1 MRLGTKII
9 IGFICISLLLAF
21 VGIVSDY
28 FTSEIRQE
36 QLRSVNEASEVV
48 IYTGEMERSLF
59 QSLIFLNGIREAL
72 VAEKNYGTV
81 QELPAV
87 KELVSKFENE
97 LDQFE
102 SSFNKLETLLK
113 QDEMLP
119 EDVNALL
126 SSYEVYKSIANEW
139 LSLGDENFSQA
150 NLMFINSIEPYFRN
164 NIIPKITQLRS
175 YVLAIQQERNS
186 ELDNSLQEAEL
197 INYIA
202 TILSVLLAIV
212 LAVYIYKSIAN
223 PLARVSASAKKLG
236 EGKLDER
243 IEISSKDELGEL
255 SEAFN
260 AMAEGLQKKTV
271 SKAYVDNI
279 IESIQEALFV
289 TDTNGKVI
297 RVNSAAAELVGYE
310 VGEML
315 NRPVK
320 DFYNLAEMNS
330 EQNEKRKNNKSFEF
344 SLIHKNNTVVPV
356 LFSEATLMDNQGNWV
371 GKVAVASDITD
382 RKKQEEEIRSS
393 LEEKEV
399 MLAEIHHRVKNNL
412 AVISG
417 LLQLQSY
424 GANNEEVEK
433 ALSDSQ
439 MRIQSI
445 ALVHEML
452 YESESLAYID
462 YDRYVNDLLQ
472 AISSMHL
479 NGKKNI
485 KMSSEVEPISLSINQ
500 AIPCSLLINELIV
513 NSFKHA
519 FKGQQEGEIKVEMS
533 QEDNKIVLVIK
544 DDGEGFDIEKFT
556 ASDSLGS
563 TLIKTLA
570 MQLNGDFKIVGNSKN
585 SGSIFRIEFIREQVA
600 G

>member
-9 IGFICISLLLAF
+9 IGFICISLLLAI
-21 VGIVSDY
+21 VGIVSDH
-28 FTSEIRQE
+28 FSSEIRQQ

-72 VAEKNYGTV
+72 IAEKNYNTV

-87 KELVSKFENE
+87 EELVYRFNRE

-102 SSFNKLETLLK
+102 NAFNNLEMLLN
-113 QDEMLP
+113 QGERLP
-119 EDVNALL
+119 EDVNELL
-126 SSYEVYKSIANEW
+126 SSYKVYKSIATEW
-139 LSLGDENFSQA
+139 LSLRNEDITQA
-150 NLMFINSIEPYFRN
+150 NLMFINSIEPYFRQ
-164 NIIPKITQLRS
+164 NIIPKISQLRS
-175 YVLAIQQERNS
+175 YVLDIQQEQNI
-186 ELDNSLQEAEL
+186 ELNDSLHETEL

-202 TILSVLLAIV
+202 TALSVLLAIV

-243 IEISSKDELGEL
+243 IEISSKDEIGEL

-260 AMAEGLQKKTV
+260 AMAAGLQNKTV

-279 IESIQEALFV
+279 IESIHEALFV
-289 TDTNGKVI
+289 TDTEDRII
-297 RVNSAAAELVGYE
+297 RVNSAAAKLVGHPAE
-310 VGEML
+310 EML
-315 NRPVK
+315 NRPVN
-320 DFYNLAEMNS
+320 DFYNMAEQGHIYEVN
-330 EQNEKRKNNKSFEF
+330 RKNNKSFEF
-344 SLIHKNNTVVPV
+344 SLIHKNKTAVPV
-356 LFSEATLMDNQGNWV
+356 LFSEADLLDNQGNRV
-371 GKVAVASDITD
+371 GKVAVVSDITD
-382 RKKQEEEIRSS
+382 RIKHEEEIRGT

-417 LLQLQSY
+417 ILQLQSHS
-424 GANNEEVEK
+424 AENEEVEK

-439 MRIQSI
+439 MRIQSM

-452 YESESLAYID
+452 YESESLAYIE
-462 YDRYVNDLLQ
+462 YDKYVNNLLQ
-472 AISSMHL
+472 AISSMHM

-485 KMSSEVEPISLSINQ
+485 RMSSDVEPISLNINQ

-519 FKGQQEGEIKVEMS
+519 FKKQREGEIKFQMRQVDDS
-533 QEDNKIVLVIK
+533 IKLIIEDNGK
-544 DDGEGFDIEKFT
+544 GFDMKEFS

-563 TLIKTLA
+563 TLIKTLS
-570 MQLNGDFKIVGNSKN
+570 MQLKGDFSIEENPKKKGSKF
-585 SGSIFRIEFIREQVA
+585 IIEFIREQGA